1 MTEQTREI
9 ARVLPYCA
17 AMWLVDASKAG
28 STGSKEKISAINRA
42 IERCV
47 KAYPGYFR
55 GDVVRDIRAQNYWM
69 QTLSE

>member
-42 IERCV
+42 IER
-47 KAYPGYFR
+47 GYFR